1 MPKCEAPGAATFVEE
16 RTSLRQLQG
25 DLPEFSG
32 SGSSSLIIGIVR
44 KVTRTGPWQGVQNR
58 FAGCRFLAPVLVCCT
73 LPVAFTLNGC
83 TPSQSEKAP
92 VSQTPQATAPALP
105 APEVAPAP
113 APAPPQPS
121 AEELKVKELIRQVEA
136 AYAAGEADYRRGSL
150 PEAKTQFDR
159 AVDLMLTSGIDLRAN
174 STLSDEFD
182 RILDGVNGLEMEALK
197 QGNGFVVPMEPAPSE
212 VAEDVTFTVDPNL
225 VARATADL
233 ATTKSDLPLL
243 MNQYVAAFINFFAY
257 TQKGHNTLLHS
268 FQRSGRYLAMIQR
281 VLAEEG
287 VPQDLIYQAVAES
300 GFQPQA
306 VNRRSRAGGMWQFMP
321 SGNYGLTRSAYV
333 DERFDPEKS
342 TRAYARYMKFL
353 YDQLGDWYLAM
364 AAYDWGAGNVQR
376 AVVKTGYADFW
387 ELYGRHELPKE
398 TQNYVPE
405 ILAAIIIANHPT
417 QYGFE
422 DITHDP
428 PVLTDT
434 VTVNYSVNLRLVS
447 DLVGAP
453 IDEILAL
460 NPSLLRLVT
469 PPESSFDLHLPAGT
483 ETLFEQRIALIPE
496 DKRNSWRYHA
506 VAPEDTIASVARE
519 YNVKPEALAA
529 DNHLSVSSALGDVAA
544 LVVPVA
550 LAPTP
555 LARTRLYTARRG
567 DTLITIADR
576 FGVSLAQLRRWN
588 KITDAGT
595 RVEPGRRLHVAE
607 PVTASQATRSRQSGS
622 ARTASAKG
630 SNPKSASAKTSASS
644 RQSSASPAA
653 GRGTA
658 SGSTSKKAGAKNST
672 PPKSGSP
679 KKTQAKSKS
688 SSSQ

>member
-1 MPKCEAPGAATFVEE
+1 
-16 RTSLRQLQG
+16 
-25 DLPEFSG
+25 
-32 SGSSSLIIGIVR
+32 
-44 KVTRTGPWQGVQNR
+44 
-58 FAGCRFLAPVLVCCT
+58 
-73 LPVAFTLNGC
+73 
-83 TPSQSEKAP
+83 
-92 VSQTPQATAPALP
+92 
-105 APEVAPAP
+105 
-113 APAPPQPS
+113 
-121 AEELKVKELIRQVEA
+121 
-136 AYAAGEADYRRGSL
+136 
-150 PEAKTQFDR
+150 
-159 AVDLMLTSGIDLRAN
+159 
-174 STLSDEFD
+174 
-182 RILDGVNGLEMEALK
+182 
-197 QGNGFVVPMEPAPSE
+197 
-212 VAEDVTFTVDPNL
+212 
-225 VARATADL
+225 
-233 ATTKSDLPLL
+233 
-243 MNQYVAAFINFFAY
+243 
-257 TQKGHNTLLHS
+257 
-268 FQRSGRYLAMIQR
+268 
-281 VLAEEG
+281 
-287 VPQDLIYQAVAES
+287 
-300 GFQPQA
+300 
-306 VNRRSRAGGMWQFMP
+306 
-321 SGNYGLTRSAYV
+321 
-333 DERFDPEKS
+333 
-342 TRAYARYMKFL
+342 
-353 YDQLGDWYLAM
+353 
-364 AAYDWGAGNVQR
+364 
-376 AVVKTGYADFW
+376 VVKTGYADFW

-519 YNVKPEALAA
+519 YNVQPEDLAA
-529 DNHLSVSSALGDVAA
+529 DNHLKVSSALEDVAE

-607 PVTASQATRSRQSGS
+607 PVTASQPTHSRQSGS
-622 ARTASAKG
+622 ARAASAKS
-630 SNPKSASAKTSASS
+630 SNPNSASAKTSASS
-644 RQSSASPAA
+644 RQSGASPTA

-679 KKTQAKSKS
+679 KKTQTKSKS
-688 SSSQ
+688 SSNQ